1 MAIYRKEWKDT
12 KGTGWNYRFDIVPY
26 DETLSGTVTTL
37 SGAEITAV
45 EVGAVECGYNEL
57 PYGLQEPWTMS
68 IKLAISNLPAAL
80 QTRLR
85 NKTSLFTRD
94 AIPDG
99 YRNFFMYFSDR
110 GTNGV
115 TYTLEFCGCQAKIAG
130 TVFSKESGVWF
141 TNIEL
146 VDALYQSM
154 VLLEMKDI
162 ADVHYTNMD
171 VNEDILYDVGFTG
184 GNDINSFHDSRGSE
198 TGWSNGFVTNS
209 FFAVTPEISKLVTA
223 KFEGTIARSTNT
235 TLAATTL
242 AADANNTWENNFFD
256 AAKFFKP
263 AAVATPRTAATLMT
277 SSDYVLIT
285 HIRQKD
291 SANFIGGMVNP
302 ADKYSWAKY
311 ATAWDWMKDLTE
323 NLNLKASYQPVYNAG
338 GGNPYVNWAWSL
350 KPILASPSGTTKTIT
365 YESSTDIGDI
375 EEGIDSVGR
384 VEVRCETESKTDVN
398 EFIVKADVTRSDRTF
413 TARIGLHNMQT
424 VKPDSQEYNRR
435 PSIKEMKSIG
445 LFQTNLLCCEL
456 SGNIVKVH
464 ETVRLYKTASTYVDY
479 APLDPDTSLDY
490 SLAPPN
496 LSDSNSNDEAVAFW
510 TVWVNATQMYGSLP
524 FALATHLTA
533 VFGQD
538 NIASFEC
545 VYRINEFPTKVLN
558 ENLGEVMDMSASLV
572 ASELTHLAWTKA
584 VVLSVSADH
593 SKNTSTIKFMLIP

>member
-37 SGAEITAV
+37 SGAEVTAV

-68 IKLAISNLPAAL
+68 IKLAISKLPADL

-85 NKTSLFTRD
+85 NKIS
-94 AIPDG
+94 G
-99 YRNFFMYFSDR
+99 GNRNFFMYFSDR
-110 GTNGV
+110 GTNGT

-162 ADVHYTNMD
+162 ADIDYENKTQKYEV
-171 VNEDILYDVGFTG
+171 LYDVGFTG

-198 TGWSNGFVTNS
+198 TGWSDGFYVAGFTVIIN
-209 FFAVTPEISKLVTA
+209 VIKRLITE
-223 KFEGTIARSTNT
+223 KFELTIARSDNA
-235 TLAATTL
+235 TLAALTL
-242 AADANNTWENNFFD
+242 AADANNTWATNFFD

-285 HIRQKD
+285 HIKQKD
-291 SANFIGGMVNP
+291 TNTIIGGMVTP

-323 NLNLKASYQPVYNAG
+323 NLNLKASYRPVYNAG
-338 GGNPYVNWAWSL
+338 GGDPYVNWAWSL

-384 VEVRCETESKTDVN
+384 VEVRCETESNTDVN

-424 VKPDSQEYNRR
+424 TKDKSKKYDKDTD
-435 PSIKEMKSIG
+435 IMEMKSIG
-445 LFQTNLLCCEL
+445 LFHTNLLCCEL
-456 SGNIVKVH
+456 SPNIVKVH

-479 APLDPDTSLDY
+479 APLDPDTSFDY
-490 SLAPPN
+490 SLAPTRVS
-496 LSDSNSNDEAVAFW
+496 SDNSTEGAAAVW

-572 ASELTHLAWTKA
+572 ASELTHLAFTQA